1 MRVRGVEV
9 VGAANFVVFFASIQ
23 PREMLVDSF
32 RVDSPNVEYTEEK
45 IESSYEYQTTEM
57 FHEKNADGK
66 YEWVARPRSATY
78 QFATNRKVPKLGYA
92 LVVFVSL
99 QEEAPHRSRMACDG
113 DGDDIVG
120 CFCEVL

>member
-1 MRVRGVEV
+1 
-9 VGAANFVVFFASIQ
+9 
-23 PREMLVDSF
+23 MLVDSF

-92 LVVFVSL
+92 LVFAIRCKKHPPFEGGVGGGGTYVFFEGINRFL
-99 QEEAPHRSRMACDG
+99 EDG
-113 DGDDIVG
+113 IRRGWG
-120 CFCEVL
+120 

>member
-1 MRVRGVEV
+1 
-9 VGAANFVVFFASIQ
+9 
-23 PREMLVDSF
+23 MLVDNF

-92 LVVFVSL
+92 LVFSFRCKRHPPFEGGVGGGGTDVFLRGSTGFSKMG
-99 QEEAPHRSRMACDG
+99 R
-113 DGDDIVG
+113 
-120 CFCEVL
+120 

>member
-1 MRVRGVEV
+1 
-9 VGAANFVVFFASIQ
+9 
-23 PREMLVDSF
+23 MLVDSF

-92 LVVFVSL
+92 LVFSFRCKKHPPF
-99 QEEAPHRSRMACDG
+99 EDG
-113 DGDDIVG
+113 IRWG
-120 CFCEVL
+120 